1 MRARAPVT
9 ERLSLVAVIERFAD
23 GIELYDPYFART
35 LAAALHDR
43 REELSLSSIEELQL
57 TDVVVTF
64 RMDREMQLVI
74 TGNLRGGP
82 GEITLR
88 YHERDFP
95 DIEVLLR
102 AAPQD
107 GPYVFATLD
116 HGWRGRAG
124 RLESTGEVV
133 EIRSL
138 TTVGAEISWHI
149 RGASVGERVALEDLT
164 LLEE

>member
-1 MRARAPVT
+1 MT

-23 GIELYDPYFART
+23 GLELYDPFFTRT
-35 LAAALHDR
+35 LAAALHGQ

-95 DIEVLLR
+95 EIEVLLR
-102 AAPQD
+102 AAPEF

-124 RLESTGEVV
+124 RLQSTGEVV

-138 TTVGAEISWHI
+138 TTIGAEISWHV
-149 RGASVGERVALEDLT
+149 RGASGSEHVDLDDLT